1 MSEERKVGY
10 AYQLSAQFGSE
21 TMFQINGNF
30 PLGASAEDMSVEM
43 DKLAAVIARQQA
55 KAKIPQIKAQIAE
68 TGFKRDA
75 VVDDLA
81 EAEKRFAGKTLST
94 AEAQSRHNLSVTI
107 RSYDDRMAL
116 LASEL
121 AETEAA
127 AK

>member
-43 DKLAAVIARQQA
+43 DKLAAVISRQQA

-68 TGFKRDA
+68 ITFQRDA
-75 VVDDLA
+75 VVTDLA
-81 EAEKRFAGKTLST
+81 EAEKRFVGEKLPTTEVVARNNLRTTIRGNTGRIAIL
-94 AEAQSRHNLSVTI
+94 EAQ
-107 RSYDDRMAL
+107 
-116 LASEL
+116 L

>member
-43 DKLAAVIARQQA
+43 DKLAAVISRQQA

-68 TGFKRDA
+68 ITFQRDA
-75 VVDDLA
+75 VVTDLA
-81 EAEKRFAGKTLST
+81 EAEKRFVGEKLPT
-94 AEAQSRHNLSVTI
+94 
-107 RSYDDRMAL
+107 
-116 LASEL
+116 
-121 AETEAA
+121 TEVVARKIGRA
-127 AK
+127 HV